1 MRNSRE
7 GVKTVNETLTRAFST
22 HSFKET
28 PHLECVAVSCN
39 QHSSAD
45 FLSGLKGLGATPQ
58 RAGIEPFGIAMEHRA
73 EEVRAPCMRPQ
84 KFIGGVEVLPSL
96 GDHAGSVIVV
106 FGLSPLQYVGGNEV
120 FAVYFIVFSLA
131 TGSTSF
137 SKGSPGWIRRPR
149 IESVR

>member
-73 EEVRAPCMRPQ
+73 EEVRAPR
-84 KFIGGVEVLPSL
+84 
-96 GDHAGSVIVV
+96 
-106 FGLSPLQYVGGNEV
+106 Y
-120 FAVYFIVFSLA
+120 A
-131 TGSTSF
+131 TATVH
-137 SKGSPGWIRRPR
+137 RRR
-149 IESVR
+149 RGIAESRRSSG